1 MIMTLTKRQK
11 EILDYISEYSD
22 SRGYAPTLREICGR
36 FALSSV
42 ATAHKHLAHLIDKG
56 FLSRTPH
63 VSRSLT
69 PVGNGGKAVAEE
81 VPLLGFIAA
90 GRPIEAVGQ
99 NETISIPEDMLGKD
113 NTYVLK
119 VKGNSMIDEQIRDG
133 DFVIV
138 EERSTAQN
146 GETVVA
152 LLNGEDTTLKKFY
165 REGEQ
170 VRLQPANPEM
180 EPIYVNERD
189 ITVQGVVIGILR
201 KY

>member
-11 EILDYISEYSD
+11 EILDYISEYSA
-22 SRGYAPTLREICGR
+22 SRGYAPTLREICDR

-69 PVGNGGKAVAEE
+69 PVGSGDKAGAEE